1 MTADRKTDSKDAPAP
16 SPSERERVA
25 YETPAI
31 SWEEPFEV
39 VVASSCSLLPIQGGP
54 CSVKAQV

>member
-1 MTADRKTDSKDAPAP
+1 MTPDRKTDATDRPAPAP
-16 SPSERERVA
+16 ADRERSA

-31 SWEEPFEV
+31 SWEEPFEA

-54 CSVKAQV
+54 CSVKPQV